1 MNRTHRALVVDNI
14 FIAVVVLL
22 LVIAIAIAAGTFLA
36 ADRARSYAP
45 PASMTL
51 APAPTA
57 LPPDARMAV
66 TKAMFVSDSS
76 LRVEITGKQISGDW
90 LLESP
95 LLLMGD
101 KKISPSAASLKATR
115 FSFLNAVTAG
125 EAAGALEFDIEPA
138 LRSAR
143 RGSLIFNPSSQ
154 SQSIVAPRLEVGFEW
169 GKLAAATA
177 TAAPAGPVSDPRVV
191 VDSAPFVSA
200 TRLHV
205 NFTAQSGLLLY
216 AEAPVMT
223 VGEAILFP
231 TVETF
236 KAFTAL
242 AAGKRLALEFEMDA
256 KAKQIGQGRL
266 IFNPSAQA
274 WSGGMSPRI
283 EVIVVWK

>member
-1 MNRTHRALVVDNI
+1 MNRTRRALVVDNI
-14 FIAVVVLL
+14 VIAVVVLL

-51 APAPTA
+51 TPASTA
-57 LPPDARMAV
+57 LPPDARMV
-66 TKAMFVSDSS
+66 ITKAMMVSDSL

-95 LLLMGD
+95 FLLIGD
-101 KKISPSAASLKATR
+101 RKISPSAASLKATR

-125 EAAGALEFDIEPA
+125 EAPGVLEFDIEPA
-138 LRSAR
+138 LRSSR

-154 SQSIVAPRLEVGFEW
+154 PLSIVAPRLEVGFEW
-169 GKLAAATA
+169 GRLAAATA

-216 AEAPVMT
+216 AEAPMLT
-223 VGEAILFP
+223 IGETTLFP
-231 TVETF
+231 TVESF

-242 AAGKRLALEFEMDA
+242 AAGKRLALEFDLDA
-256 KAKQIGQGRL
+256 KAKDVGRGML
-266 IFNPSAQA
+266 IFNPSSQA

-283 EVIVVWK
+283 EVIVMWK